1 MPAIPIGSGALLRRG
16 QPVQGF
22 TVDDPVKDATV
33 GLDHPPRAKVVL
45 GAGNKDFAEAQLQ
58 AHQLGLDQ
66 HLGGMATPSIAG
78 HEVIADVAAGALQGR
93 GEAVADDDRAQS
105 ALRYERTGV
114 RLREPICGSQPRSSG
129 RWRA

>member
-1 MPAIPIGSGALLRRG
+1 VDLA
-16 QPVQGF
+16 
-22 TVDDPVKDATV
+22 VDDPSKGAAV
-33 GLDHPPRAKVVL
+33 GLDHPPRTQVVH
-45 GAGNKDFAEAQLQ
+45 GAGDQDRTQPELLADCRAWASIWVAQPRRRWP
-58 AHQLGLDQ
+58 GDD
-66 HLGGMATPSIAG
+66 
-78 HEVIADVAAGALQGR
+78 VVADVAAGALQGR